1 MARQALPIPR
11 CSERRGL
18 PKGTP
23 SRKRRCFRACGYWGI
38 SVLPASSP
46 LRPLRPPRFLLLSGA
61 ESTAEDAEDAEEK
74 RECERATHYHST
86 TNPGG
91 SPRRK
96 VALSCVIIFSLA
108 LIVRLLYWQDA
119 SAEIARGDS
128 TIQALAATYRDEAK
142 RMLEQKRVLF
152 PRDPID
158 PGDAR

>member
-46 LRPLRPPRFLLLSGA
+46 LRPLRLPRFLLLSGS

-74 RECERATHYHST
+74 PECEGATHYHPT
-86 TNPGG
+86 TRLRGTFVFGIGYTIGQRRDAGIRCGCFAG
-91 SPRRK
+91 SDK
-96 VALSCVIIFSLA
+96 
-108 LIVRLLYWQDA
+108 
-119 SAEIARGDS
+119 
-128 TIQALAATYRDEAK
+128 TAT
-142 RMLEQKRVLF
+142 
-152 PRDPID
+152 
-158 PGDAR
+158 